1 MMNTLLYLYFKLPH
15 DRSFGIIS
23 KITNRLAARI
33 LKRILD
39 RKVPNYFLRTLD
51 KFPSGVNQL
60 PRENKLIVS
69 FTSFPGRIADVWIVV
84 ECLFRQT
91 YKADKII
98 LWLDQEKFDIDT
110 LPPLLK
116 AQTKRGLEIRLVE
129 DLRSHTKYYYALKEF
144 TNSYVITVDDDCYYP
159 ETLIENLMEINK
171 AYPNSIASN
180 RIHKLVF
187 KDNLIVPYQ
196 KWSHNYSPK
205 NTVNGDYLLTGVSG
219 VLYAPSIFDAYF
231 FDTSVFMEKC
241 MFADDMWLTINAF
254 RMNIPIAS
262 NSTFNKDMIA
272 ISKSGAVRLLNYNS
286 RGSGNDVQLRAVLD
300 HFNMGNLENFKKE

>member
-1 MMNTLLYLYFKLPH
+1 MMNTLLHLYFKLPH

-23 KITNRLAARI
+23 KIINRLAARI

-39 RKVPNYFLRTLD
+39 RTVPNYFLRTLD

-60 PRENKLIVS
+60 PREKELIVS

-98 LWLDQEKFDIDT
+98 LWLDQEKFEMDT
-110 LPPLLK
+110 LPAPLK
-116 AQTKRGLEIRLVE
+116 AQMKRGLEIRLVE
-129 DLRSHTKYYYALKEF
+129 DLRSHTKYYHALKEF

-171 AYPNSIASN
+171 AYPASIASN
-180 RIHKLVF
+180 RIHKLLF
-187 KDNLIVPYQ
+187 KDNLILPYR

-205 NTVNGDYLLTGVSG
+205 NTVNGNYLLTGVSG
-219 VLYAPSIFDAYF
+219 VLYPPNIFDAPF

-241 MFADDMWLTINAF
+241 MFADDMWLTVNAF
-254 RMNIPIAS
+254 RMNVAIAS